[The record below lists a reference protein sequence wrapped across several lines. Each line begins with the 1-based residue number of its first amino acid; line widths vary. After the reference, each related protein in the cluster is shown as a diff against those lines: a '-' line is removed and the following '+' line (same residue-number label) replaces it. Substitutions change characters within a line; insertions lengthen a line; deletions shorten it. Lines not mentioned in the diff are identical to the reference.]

1 MRQAVE
7 SIHGYNLLM
16 SDAEMPPPV
25 WVDTAQGLE
34 DLAAELAAQPVIA
47 VDTESNSLHAYR
59 ERVCLIQ
66 FSTPTTDYVLDPLA
80 LDDLSPL
87 GPIFANPAIVK
98 VFHAA
103 EYDLICLRRDF
114 GWQMRNLFDTMVAVR
129 TLGWPQNGLAAT
141 LESQFEVKLN
151 KRHQRADWAERPLTA
166 DQLAYARMDTHYLI
180 PLREKLIVALEA
192 VNYLAEAHEEF
203 ERLANANGRNTNPVF
218 DPQNFWH
225 IGGAR
230 DLTGTQAAILREL
243 YIYREQTAE
252 RIDRPPFK
260 VISDA
265 TLLEIAKLQ
274 PTTAEDL
281 VPVSG
286 MTERQ
291 IGRHGHALLQAVARG
306 QKAAV
311 PRPLRVEHEDD
322 AVLDRYETLRKWRKA
337 RAQERGVESDV
348 IVPKDVLMDIARRAP
363 QTLQD
368 LNAVLGLGPTRRE
381 KYGEEIVKLMRPKP
395 KTVS

>member
-1 MRQAVE
+1 
-7 SIHGYNLLM
+7 M
-16 SDAEMPPPV
+16 SDAELPPPV

-34 DLAAELAAQPVIA
+34 EMAAQLAAQPVIA

-80 LDDLSPL
+80 LDELSTL
-87 GPIFANPAIVK
+87 GPIFANPAIEK

-114 GWQMRNLFDTMVAVR
+114 GWQVHSLFDTMVAVR

-141 LESQFEVKLN
+141 LESQFNVSLN
-151 KRHQRADWAERPLTA
+151 KRHQRADWGARPLTA

-180 PLREKLIVALEA
+180 PLRDKLITALSE
-192 VNYLAEAHEEF
+192 VSYLAEAREEF
-203 ERLANANGRNTNPVF
+203 ERLAQVNGNGRAAPVVF
-218 DPQNFWH
+218 DPQNFWY

-230 DLTGTQAAILREL
+230 DLTSTQAAILREL

-260 VISDA
+260 VIADA
-265 TLLEIAKLQ
+265 TLMEIAKLQ
-274 PTTAEDL
+274 PITLDDL
-281 VPVSG
+281 VPVNG

-291 IGRHGHALLQAVARG
+291 ISRHGYALLQAVARG
-306 QKAAV
+306 QKAAA
-311 PRPLRVEHEDD
+311 PRPLRVEHEDE
-322 AVLDRYETLRKWRKA
+322 AVLDRFETLRKWRKA
-337 RAQERGVESDV
+337 RALARGVESDV

-363 QTLQD
+363 QTMQD
-368 LNAVLGLGPTRRE
+368 LDAVRGLGPTRRE
-381 KYGEEIVKLMRPKP
+381 KYGEEIVKLMQPKP
-395 KTVS
+395 RATA